1 MSYSA
6 DDLIGKTLYAKTN
19 VPLRRLP
26 QADSPVI
33 FTVKPGS
40 TVGVVDTYVV
50 RDGNIWWSFK
60 DATGRNYYA
69 HHQQGT
75 FAEGPLKEQG
85 LIDTQTKI
93 KNEERANE
101 GIMPFIERNIKT
113 IALIAAAAVVLK
125 SIIDK
130 KL

>member
-6 DDLIGKTLYAKTN
+6 DDLIGKTLYAKAN

-26 QADSPVI
+26 QDDSPVI
-33 FTVKPGS
+33 FTVKPGG
-40 TVGVVDTYVV
+40 TIGVVDTYVV
-50 RDGNIWWSFK
+50 RDGTVWWSFK
-60 DATGRNYYA
+60 DANKRNYYA
-69 HHQQGT
+69 QHKAGE

-93 KNEERANE
+93 KNEQRENE

-113 IALIAAAAVVLK
+113 IAIIAAVAVVVKAKILK
-125 SIIDK
+125 G
-130 KL
+130 

>member
-6 DDLIGKTLYAKTN
+6 DDLIGKTLYAKAN

-26 QADSPVI
+26 QDDSPVI
-33 FTVKPGS
+33 FTVKPGG
-40 TVGVVDTYVV
+40 TIGVVDTYVV
-50 RDGNIWWSFK
+50 RDGTVWWSFK
-60 DATGRNYYA
+60 DANKRNYYA
-69 HHQQGT
+69 QHKTGE

-93 KNEERANE
+93 KNEQRENE

-113 IALIAAAAVVLK
+113 IAIIAAVAVVVKAKILK
-125 SIIDK
+125 G
-130 KL
+130 